1 MGLFGGKKFT
11 IPSELESR
19 LASQAETHDF
29 GTAQE
34 FAEHLVDAR
43 LKAYEIPENISKFKK
58 QLDYVVEEHGYSS
71 RDEVVE
77 HLLERGL
84 RAYEE
89 PAESRED
96 LEARLRG
103 LGYIE

>member
-1 MGLFGGKKFT
+1 MFGKKFK
-11 IPSELESR
+11 IPGDLEAR
-19 LASQAETHDF
+19 LAKQAETHGYDS
-29 GTAQE
+29 GQA
-34 FAEHLVDAR
+34 FAEHLVDSR
-43 LKAYEIPENISKFKK
+43 LAQYEVPDSITKFKK
-58 QLDYVVEEHGYSS
+58 QLDYVVEEHGYSD
-71 RDEVVE
+71 RDEVIE

>member
-1 MGLFGGKKFT
+1 MFGKKFK
-11 IPSELESR
+11 IPGDLDAR
-19 LASQAETHDF
+19 LATQAEKYDF
-29 GTAQE
+29 KSAQE
-34 FAEHLVDAR
+34 FAEHLVDRR
-43 LKAYEIPENISKFKK
+43 LEQYGIPDSIKKFKK
-58 QLDYVVEEHGYSS
+58 QLDYVVEEHGYSD
-71 RDEVVE
+71 RDEVIE